1 MSNPLTTHNLLYTH
15 SLFLLRRKDDKRY
28 DSPRCPVDLA
38 RARRFVMPYGRY
50 IGYYAGAVARH
61 DPDYLIWLYSDLV
74 CRETEGAFDADRI
87 RLTDVIR
94 ALRKGGD
101 LGNAADSSVR
111 TARQVWAD
119 AGRAGNEGSAAEPSD
134 LPAPEAVRD

>member
-1 MSNPLTTHNLLYTH
+1 MTNPLTIHNLLYTH

-28 DSPRCPVDLA
+28 DSPRCQVSLE

-61 DPDYLIWLYSDLV
+61 DPNYLVWLYSDLV
-74 CRETEGAFDADRI
+74 CRDTEGAFDADRI

-94 ALRKGGD
+94 SLRKGGD
-101 LGNAADSSVR
+101 LGRATDSGIRS
-111 TARQVWAD
+111 ARHVWA
-119 AGRAGNEGSAAEPSD
+119 EAAEAGGERSEAESVD